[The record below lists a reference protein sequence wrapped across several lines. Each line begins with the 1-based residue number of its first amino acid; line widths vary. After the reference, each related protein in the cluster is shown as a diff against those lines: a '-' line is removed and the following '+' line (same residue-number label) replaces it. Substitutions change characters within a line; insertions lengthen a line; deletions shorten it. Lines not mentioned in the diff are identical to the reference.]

1 MMNWGIVLK
10 INNLRSNFQ
19 RCQMVEEKASSIL
32 KLGEMCRKMETE
44 EEKVL
49 PFGVVPPT
57 PRTEEEEEKT
67 QDPKL
72 NEIVSDYEVFF

>member
-1 MMNWGIVLK
+1 
-10 INNLRSNFQ
+10 
-19 RCQMVEEKASSIL
+19 
-32 KLGEMCRKMETE
+32 MCRKMETE

-57 PRTEEEEEKT
+57 PRTEDEEEKT

-72 NEIVSDYEVFF
+72 NEIVSDYEVIFWIPNDIPTTISQKPRSKSKCAI

>member
-1 MMNWGIVLK
+1 
-10 INNLRSNFQ
+10 
-19 RCQMVEEKASSIL
+19 
-32 KLGEMCRKMETE
+32 MCRKMETE

-57 PRTEEEEEKT
+57 PRTEDEEEKT

-72 NEIVSDYEVFF
+72 NEIVSDYEVIFWIPTDIPTTISQKPRSKSKCAI